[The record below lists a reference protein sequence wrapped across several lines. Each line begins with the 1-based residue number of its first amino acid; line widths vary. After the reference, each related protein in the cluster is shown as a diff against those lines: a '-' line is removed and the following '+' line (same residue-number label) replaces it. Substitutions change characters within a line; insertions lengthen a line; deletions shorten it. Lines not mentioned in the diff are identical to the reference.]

1 MYGAK
6 KEHVIRGGKLPPS
19 TRVAKRTIIAN
30 DTFHKVAWIGSRR
43 VVNVNNQGEPQFNP
57 PQKRW
62 DVK

>member
-1 MYGAK
+1 MY
-6 KEHVIRGGKLPPS
+6 VIRGGTASLNS
-19 TRVAKRTIIAN
+19 CALRVAKRTIIAN
-30 DTFHKVAWIGSRR
+30 GTFHKVAWIGSRR